1 MDETTTAPVA
11 LVTGGTGGAGQAVT
25 RAFLDAGCRVV
36 ATYVAEAEAGRVREE
51 LGDAAGRL
59 LLEQTDVTDGDS
71 VADLVRGTTA
81 RWGRVDYLVNLVGGF
96 AGGQPLWETDD
107 ALWGRM
113 LDLNLRSAVVCCRA
127 ALPGMIERNYGRVV
141 NVSSRTAV
149 RPGPGVASYAV
160 AKAAVLALTE
170 ALAEDVR
177 PYDVNVNC
185 VLPSV
190 LDTPANRRDLPG
202 ADVSR
207 WVRPEQLARVLV
219 WLTSPEADPINGAAI
234 PVYARA

>member
-1 MDETTTAPVA
+1 MDETTTARVA
-11 LVTGGTGGAGQAVT
+11 LVTGGTGALGQAVT
-25 RAFLDAGCRVV
+25 RAFLDAGSRVV
-36 ATYVAEAEAGRVREE
+36 ATYVEDAEAGRVREA

-59 LLEQTDVTDGDS
+59 LLERTDVTDGDA
-71 VADLVRGTTA
+71 VADLVRRTTA
-81 RWGRVDYLVNLVGGF
+81 RWGRLDHLINLVGGF

-107 ALWGRM
+107 ALWTRM

-127 ALPGMIERNYGRVV
+127 ALPGMVERNYGRVV
-141 NVSSRTAV
+141 TVSSRTAV
-149 RPGPGVASYAV
+149 RPGPGVAPYAV
-160 AKAAVLALTE
+160 TKAAVLALTE

-202 ADVSR
+202 EDAGR
-207 WVRPEQLARVLV
+207 WVRPEQLARIIV
-219 WLTSPEADPINGAAI
+219 WLTSPEGDPINGAAI
-234 PVYARA
+234 PVYGRA

>member
-1 MDETTTAPVA
+1 MMDETTARVA

-25 RAFLDAGCRVV
+25 QAFLDAGCQVV
-36 ATYVAEAEAGRVREE
+36 ATYVAEAETARVREA
-51 LGDAAGRL
+51 LGDAGGRL
-59 LLEQTDVTDGDS
+59 RLERTDVTDGDA
-71 VADLVRGTTA
+71 VGDLVRRTTA
-81 RWGRVDYLVNLVGGF
+81 RWGRVDYLINLVGGF

-107 ALWGRM
+107 ALWTRM
-113 LDLNLRSAVVCCRA
+113 LDLNLRSAVACCRA
-127 ALPGMIERNYGRVV
+127 VLPGMIERDYGRVV
-141 NVSSRTAV
+141 TVSSRTAV
-149 RPGPGVASYAV
+149 RPGPGVAPYAV

-202 ADVSR
+202 ADTGR
-207 WVRPEQLARVLV
+207 WVRPEQLARIIV
-219 WLTSPEADPINGAAI
+219 WLTSPEADPLNGAAI
-234 PVYARA
+234 PVYGRA

>member
-1 MDETTTAPVA
+1 MGETATARVA
-11 LVTGGTGGAGQAVT
+11 LVTGGTGALGQAVT
-25 RAFLDAGCRVV
+25 RAFLEAGARVV
-36 ATYVAEAEAGRVREE
+36 ATYVSAAEAARVRDE

-59 LLEQTDVTDGDS
+59 RLEQTDVTDS
-71 VADLVRGTTA
+71 AAVAALVGRTTS
-81 RWGRVDYLVNLVGGF
+81 RWGRVDYLLNLVGGF

-107 ALWGRM
+107 ALWARM

-127 ALPGMIERNYGRVV
+127 ALPGMVARNYGRVV
-141 NVSSRTAV
+141 TVSSRTAV
-149 RPGPGVASYAV
+149 RPGPGVAPYAV
-160 AKAAVLALTE
+160 TKAAVVALTE

-207 WVRPEQLARVLV
+207 WVRPEQLARIIL

-234 PVYARA
+234 PVYGRA